1 MEEKSPE
8 HDGATNPA
16 HPHPVT
22 NDDAPRQDPTM
33 LGRHSLQITQGHRVA
48 ISPQSGADTSK
59 DVNKPDLVLDEKKAR
74 SLHNL
79 NTANSPIHP
88 APISPTHRK
97 TRPSHDFDRRY
108 DGPFGRPSLAMTR
121 RSSLSPTRSPRHSGV
136 SIRSPRLS
144 TTRPAS
150 PVDEGAPS
158 RPTFQPTPPPLN
170 YTLRTRKLA
179 IFLFWTLILFDSIAM
194 PIALYFG
201 LWYGVGPG
209 TNTAT
214 EKKEKLTPNAVFSI
228 VTAAVGGASIV
239 EYFLRF
245 WRLWRKGSTCRVIGA
260 HRWYLDW
267 FHWNF
272 SFAWIIIMIEL
283 IVGTVPEHPPI
294 RLLSMPVTTML
305 FVFGTELLLV
315 DTMRYFHVP
324 APCRIS
330 SIPKGAQLRP
340 GIYSLI
346 EDICAVD
353 GSGGTE
359 FRVALDRR
367 YEASHV
373 FRAMLRRLGVFWAV
387 GAEAC
392 AVLCTVLI
400 FTLDGDVAYT
410 IGWSLPFVWAGIWTG
425 ATFCTFGEPYEEHEV
440 CPAAGSCVNMQS
452 GPDGWAQKANW
463 VILKGSSC
471 VRFYNEYNCTGSAK
485 TWEPTCQSVDWS
497 SYILQDWQNGVMK
510 SYTVWKQ

>member
-1 MEEKSPE
+1 MDEKKEPSPDRTSSPALPQQAKTRDE
-8 HDGATNPA
+8 HLKGP
-16 HPHPVT
+16 
-22 NDDAPRQDPTM
+22 PRDSM
-33 LGRHSLQITQGHRVA
+33 RVGRHSLQITHGHRPLSPSGRRGRRHNLVA
-48 ISPQSGADTSK
+48 TDSGASM
-59 DVNKPDLVLDEKKAR
+59 PDIVLDEKKGR
-74 SLHNL
+74 SLPDNL
-79 NTANSPIHP
+79 DETNRAPPSP
-88 APISPTHRK
+88 ASPHRK

-108 DGPFGRPSLAMTR
+108 DGPFGRPSIAMTR
-121 RSSLSPTRSPRHSGV
+121 RSSHSPVRSPR
-136 SIRSPRLS
+136 PS
-144 TTRPAS
+144 TGKAVRNHDEHTPDDSSAPA
-150 PVDEGAPS
+150 
-158 RPTFQPTPPPLN
+158 FQPTPPPLN
-170 YTLRTRKLA
+170 YTLRTRKMA
-179 IFLFWTLILFDSIAM
+179 IFHFWSLILFDSIAM

-209 TNTAT
+209 TNTPT
-214 EKKEKLTPNAVFSI
+214 EKRQKLTPNAVFSI

-245 WRLWRKGSTCRVIGA
+245 WRLWRKGSTCRVMGA

-305 FVFGTELLLV
+305 YVFGTELLLV
-315 DTMRYFHVP
+315 DALRFFRVP
-324 APCRIS
+324 APVRIS
-330 SIPKGAQLRP
+330 SVPKGAQLRP

-359 FRVALDRR
+359 FRATLDRR

-400 FTLDGDVAYT
+400 FTLAGDVAYT
-410 IGWSLPFVWAGIWTG
+410 LGWSLPFVWAGIWTL
-425 ATFCTFGEPYEEHEV
+425 ATFGYVGRELKREARAWADE
-440 CPAAGSCVNMQS
+440 AAG
-452 GPDGWAQKANW
+452 
-463 VILKGSSC
+463 
-471 VRFYNEYNCTGSAK
+471 
-485 TWEPTCQSVDWS
+485 
-497 SYILQDWQNGVMK
+497 K
-510 SYTVWKQ
+510 SPVESIA

>member
-1 MEEKSPE
+1 MDEKKTSGGPDNTGPLSPGHPDSTPAMTNF
-8 HDGATNPA
+8 HDQPN
-16 HPHPVT
+16 
-22 NDDAPRQDPTM
+22 PTM
-33 LGRHSLQITQGHRVA
+33 LGRHSLQIIQGQLPA
-48 ISPQSGADTSK
+48 TSEPQISSEKPLSGTISDSSTTSK
-59 DVNKPDLVLDEKKAR
+59 PHIVLDENKSS
-74 SLHNL
+74 SLPDKL
-79 NTANSPIHP
+79 DKTIPPTPLSPAHP
-88 APISPTHRK
+88 KPRA
-97 TRPSHDFDRRY
+97 SHDFDQRF
-108 DGPFGRPSLAMTR
+108 DGPFGRPSINPPHR
-121 RSSLSPTRSPRHSGV
+121 PSHHSSSR
-136 SIRSPRLS
+136 PRLS
-144 TTRPAS
+144 ETSPRTPAED
-150 PVDEGAPS
+150 PVPHP
-158 RPTFQPTPPPLN
+158 RFQPTPPSLN
-170 YTLRTRKLA
+170 YTLRTRKLS
-179 IFLFWTLILFDSIAM
+179 IFLFWALILFDSIAM

-209 TNTAT
+209 TNTPT
-214 EKKEKLTPNAVFSI
+214 EKKQKLTPNAVFSI

-305 FVFGTELLLV
+305 FVFGTELLVV
-315 DTMRYFHVP
+315 DILHAFHVP

-346 EDICAVD
+346 EDICSVD
-353 GSGGTE
+353 GSGQTE

-400 FTLDGDVAYT
+400 FTLSGDAAYT
-410 IGWSLPFVWAGIWTG
+410 IGWSLPFVWAGIWSV
-425 ATFCTFGEPYEEHEV
+425 ATIWFVKWELKRESKAWAEEAARKGPGESL
-440 CPAAGSCVNMQS
+440 A
-452 GPDGWAQKANW
+452 
-463 VILKGSSC
+463 
-471 VRFYNEYNCTGSAK
+471 
-485 TWEPTCQSVDWS
+485 
-497 SYILQDWQNGVMK
+497 
-510 SYTVWKQ
+510 

>member
-1 MEEKSPE
+1 MDEKHP
-8 HDGATNPA
+8 DGEPGGHSNPT
-16 HPHPVT
+16 HSNPNDSKDGH
-22 NDDAPRQDPTM
+22 DDAQRNDHAM
-33 LGRHSLQITQGHRVA
+33 LGRHSLQITQPSRPAGGQQHLA
-48 ISPQSGADTSK
+48 GENY
-59 DVNKPDLVLDEKKAR
+59 VNRGVGDDSVLDEKK
-74 SLHNL
+74 SHSMPDNL
-79 NTANSPIHP
+79 DTIHP
-88 APISPTHRK
+88 APHEGPQSPSSPTKRT
-97 TRPSHDFDRRY
+97 TRPSHDFDQRY

-121 RSSLSPTRSPRHSGV
+121 RSSRSPTRSV
-136 SIRSPRLS
+136 
-144 TTRPAS
+144 RPGTAVDTARQSDDTAAVIEENAS
-150 PVDEGAPS
+150 DGAS
-158 RPTFQPTPPPLN
+158 AAAGGFQPTPPPLN

-179 IFLFWTLILFDSIAM
+179 IFLFWALILFDSIAM

-209 TNTAT
+209 TNTPT
-214 EKKEKLTPNAVFSI
+214 EKRQKLTPNAVFSI

-305 FVFGTELLLV
+305 FVFGTELLVV
-315 DTMRYFHVP
+315 DICRAFRVP

-359 FRVALDRR
+359 FRAALDRR

-392 AVLCTVLI
+392 AVLCTALV
-400 FTLDGDVAYT
+400 FTMTGDVAYT
-410 IGWSLPFVWAGIWTG
+410 IGWSLPFVWAGVWTL
-425 ATFCTFGEPYEEHEV
+425 ATFWYVGYELKREARGWAEEAGRKGA
-440 CPAAGSCVNMQS
+440 PAGSM
-452 GPDGWAQKANW
+452 A
-463 VILKGSSC
+463 
-471 VRFYNEYNCTGSAK
+471 
-485 TWEPTCQSVDWS
+485 
-497 SYILQDWQNGVMK
+497 
-510 SYTVWKQ
+510 